1 MSQTRFSQ
9 TLAIIATIVLGIALV
24 RLADAVGKREL
35 GRVAR
40 ELAAEDSV
48 ARADYHARVDTRDR
62 LLLDNDFLGRR
73 IELMS
78 KREPY
83 LVIGRRDGKLVMGME
98 NRLLLETKF
107 RLRGP
112 ISRNGEEPTLPRA
125 TLEVL
130 AKRTSTDWYKP
141 DWLYA
146 LEGVPPP
153 ADSLARLV
161 HDAFGPGEVFLGAG
175 ISIHGRVRDAV
186 PVEAIDHTFIELDTT
201 SLKAVV
207 RTIQPGSQ
215 VFIQ

>member
-1 MSQTRFSQ
+1 MGR
-9 TLAIIATIVLGIALV
+9 TLAVIATVMFGLALV
-24 RLADAVGKREL
+24 RVSDAVGKREL
-35 GRVAR
+35 VRAAR
-40 ELAAEDSV
+40 ELAVEDSA
-48 ARADYHARVDTRDR
+48 ARAEYQARADTRDR
-62 LLLDNDFLGRR
+62 LMLDNDFLGRR
-73 IELMS
+73 IEMMS
-78 KREPY
+78 RREPY
-83 LVIGRRDGKLVMGME
+83 LVINRREQKLTMGME
-98 NRLLLETKF
+98 NRLLLDTKF

-112 ISRNGEEPTLPRA
+112 ISRNGDEPSLPRA

-130 AKRTSTDWYKP
+130 AKRSSTDWYKP

-153 ADSLARLV
+153 ADSLERLV

-175 ISIHGRVRDAV
+175 ISIHGRVKEAV
-186 PVEAIDHTFIELDTT
+186 PAEAIDHTFIELDTS